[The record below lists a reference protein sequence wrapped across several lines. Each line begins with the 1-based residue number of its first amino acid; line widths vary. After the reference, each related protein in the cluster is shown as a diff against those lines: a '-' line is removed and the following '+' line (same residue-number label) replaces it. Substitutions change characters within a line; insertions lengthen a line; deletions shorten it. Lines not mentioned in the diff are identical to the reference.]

1 MSLLDVADLRA
12 AYGPV
17 AVLHGLDFSVDE
29 GEVVV
34 LLGANGAGKTTT
46 LRALSRMSMLTV
58 TGSIRFRGTSLVGRS
73 ATAVVRLGI
82 THVPQGRGT
91 FPDLTVEENL
101 LAGASVRRDHA
112 GIRSDV
118 VRWLETF
125 PRLGA
130 RRAQPAGTLSGGEQQ
145 MLAVARAC
153 MSHPALLLLDEPS
166 LGLAP
171 AITQNLFAQLAGLN
185 RDHGMTLLL
194 VEQNAN
200 LALSIAHR
208 GYVLE
213 TGAIVLSGPAETLR
227 DDDGVRR
234 AYLGR

>member
-1 MSLLDVADLRA
+1 MSLLDVANLRA

-17 AVLHGLDFSVDE
+17 AVLHGLDFNVDE

-58 TGSIRFRGTSLVGRS
+58 KGSIRFRATPLNGRS
-73 ATAVVRLGI
+73 AAAVVRLGI

-91 FPDLTVEENL
+91 FPDLTVEDNL

-118 VRWLETF
+118 VHWLEIF

-145 MLAVARAC
+145 MLALARAG
-153 MSHPALLLLDEPS
+153 MSRPALLLLDEPS

-171 AITQNLFAQLAGLN
+171 AITHALFERLSSMN
-185 RDHGMTLLL
+185 RDNGMTMLL

-213 TGAIVLSGPAETLR
+213 TGTIVLSGPAATLR

-234 AYLGR
+234 AYLGL

>member
-1 MSLLDVADLRA
+1 MRLLEVADLRA
-12 AYGPV
+12 AYGPIS
-17 AVLHGLDFSVDE
+17 VLHGLDLVVDE

-46 LRALSRMSMLTV
+46 LRALSCMNMVSV
-58 TGSIRFRGTSLVGRS
+58 KGSVRLRGTSLTGRS
-73 ATAVVRLGI
+73 AAAVVRRGI

-91 FPDLTVEENL
+91 FADLTVEENL
-101 LAGASVRRDHA
+101 HAGAAIRRDHA
-112 GIRSDV
+112 AIRADAAQ
-118 VRWLETF
+118 WLQTF
-125 PRLGA
+125 PRLGE

-153 MSHPALLLLDEPS
+153 MSRPALLLLDEPS

-171 AITQNLFAQLAGLN
+171 AITHDLFERLADLN
-185 RDHGMTLLL
+185 REHGMTLFL

-208 GYVLE
+208 GYVLD
-213 TGAIVLSGPAETLR
+213 TGTIVLSGPADRLR

-234 AYLGR
+234 AYLGL